1 MTARPELR
9 NKVFAFILRKGDE
22 MKNIKRERHT
32 VVSGAGVSASAK
44 EFNYLFGL
52 INFVAVFCI
61 VWFLWYIFMN
71 PNTVMKL
78 YTPMYGFALLVVML
92 SSIVLITNVADYY
105 PFSPPSAEGNRIGK
119 GILLTIIA
127 FLLMLFIHYVVFW
140 GFLGKLGIAYFS
152 PDSIVASGGTGA
164 EPFNARENA
173 STAILYFFTA
183 FLWVALF
190 WNLGFGRWPW
200 QDANRG
206 TLAFSRLFTILF
218 FVDIIYI
225 ILFHPHICYL
235 FYPAQDK
242 AGVAPW
248 WAGLTQ
254 TGSAFFGLG
263 LALCSLGWI
272 IASDL
277 LWEGYPWKLMNKH
290 NEGSFWK
297 GIVVF
302 AVTLAMGAIT
312 LWGLLQIFVMVWNEP
327 FMGGQYT
334 DGPDFRLIH
343 AGEVAGFFILAAFI
357 LKTYFNNFPNL
368 SGIWSRAVLR
378 TLIAAAGGL
387 LFYWFYYSPLATFF
401 LAKVPGFAQ
410 PGDTPLVYTMLF
422 LSVILI
428 QWDFFFGW
436 PLKRRD

>member
-1 MTARPELR
+1 MQNAMPTQR
-9 NKVFAFILRKGDE
+9 GY
-22 MKNIKRERHT
+22 
-32 VVSGAGVSASAK
+32 
-44 EFNYLFGL
+44 NYFFGL
-52 INFVAVFCI
+52 INLVAVFGI
-61 VWFLWYIFMN
+61 VWLLWYIFMN
-71 PNTVMKL
+71 PNTVLKL

-92 SSIVLITNVADYY
+92 ATIILMTNVADYY
-105 PFSPPSAEGNRIGK
+105 PFAPPAKENSPLGR
-119 GILLTIIA
+119 GILMTLVA
-127 FLLMLFIHYVVFW
+127 VGLMLVIHYGVFW
-140 GFLGKLGIAYFS
+140 NFLGKFGIAYFS
-152 PDSIVASGGTGA
+152 PDSIVAAGGTGA

-173 STAILYFFTA
+173 STAIIYYFSA

-200 QDANRG
+200 LNAGRG
-206 TLAFSRLFTILF
+206 TLAFSRLFTIFF
-218 FVDIIYI
+218 FVTILYS

-248 WAGLTQ
+248 WEGLTQ

-263 LALCSLGWI
+263 LALCSLFWI
-272 IASDL
+272 VVSDL
-277 LWEGYPWKLMNKH
+277 LWERYPWKRIARSG
-290 NEGSFWK
+290 EGSFGQ

-302 AVTLAMGAIT
+302 AATLALGAAL
-312 LWGLLQIFVMVWNEP
+312 LWVLLKIFAVVWSEP

-368 SGIWSRAVLR
+368 SGIWSRAVIR
-378 TLIAAAGGL
+378 TLIAVAGGM

-410 PGDTPLVYTMLF
+410 PGDTPLVFTLLF
-422 LSVILI
+422 LSVVLI
-428 QWDFFFGW
+428 QRDFFSGW
-436 PLKRRD
+436 PLQGQG